1 MFLRLRGRPLGAK
14 TSTLSPDTKFVS
26 QGDKRASVLQR
37 INGAIRA
44 LAHDFRYNRSLLIMA
59 LPGLVLLLVFS
70 YLPMLGSVVAFQDY
84 RPAKGLFGSE
94 WIGFENFRY
103 LFATGDAWKL
113 TFRTLG
119 YNAVFIT
126 IDQIGGIAIAIFLN
140 EVRNRW
146 VARTY
151 QSILFIP
158 FFLSWIIVSYLSF
171 AFLQTEGGAINN
183 TLLSLG
189 AEPVRWYST
198 PQVWP
203 PIIVLV
209 NFWKHIGLSVTI
221 YLAGIVAIN
230 PEYYDA
236 ARVDG
241 ANKWKEI
248 RHITIPMLIPLV
260 IIIVLLGMGRIM
272 RADFGLFYNIP
283 RDSGLLYS
291 TTDVLDTYVF
301 RALKAQGNFPM
312 ASAAGLYQSVVSFV
326 LVITANW
333 FVRRIDRD
341 RALF

>member
-1 MFLRLRGRPLGAK
+1 MSFRFRNHSLHTKTGTLPQEVELTSATSPILR
-14 TSTLSPDTKFVS
+14 
-26 QGDKRASVLQR
+26 
-37 INGAIRA
+37 AIRA
-44 LAHDFRYNRSLLIMA
+44 VVYDVKHNRSLLAMA
-59 LPGLVLLLVFS
+59 LPGLILLFVFS

-84 RPAKGLFGSE
+84 RPARGLLGSE
-94 WIGFENFRY
+94 WVGFENFRY
-103 LFATGDAWKL
+103 LFATGDSWKL

-119 YNAVFIT
+119 YNAFFIF
-126 IDQIGGIAIAIFLN
+126 IDQIGGITIAIFLN

-146 VARTY
+146 LARTY

-171 AFLQTEGGAINN
+171 AFLQTEGGAVNN
-183 TLLSLG
+183 ALLSIG
-189 AEPVRWYST
+189 AEPVRWYNT

-203 PIIVLV
+203 PILVLV

-236 ARVDG
+236 AKVDG
-241 ANKWKEI
+241 ANKLQEI
-248 RHITIPMLIPLV
+248 RRITIPLLIPLV

-301 RALKAQGNFPM
+301 RALKSQGNFPM
-312 ASAAGLYQSVVSFV
+312 ASAAGLYQSVVSFALV
-326 LVITANW
+326 LGANW
-333 FVRRIDRD
+333 IVRRFDRD